1 MTIRLKMMRSAKMM
15 TLAVQSQAKR
25 AKRAK
30 RARKQRNQK
39 KAKEVIAA
47 HLLIERQSKFSAK
60 HE

>member
-1 MTIRLKMMRSAKMM
+1 MMTL
-15 TLAVQSQAKR
+15 TLAVQSQ
-25 AKRAK
+25 AK